1 MWGITMGK
9 KQNFY
14 VVFLPLIQIK
24 NPFLAERAVDL
35 SWFLPI

>member
-1 MWGITMGK
+1 MAMGK

-14 VVFLPLIQIK
+14 VVFLLVIQKK
-24 NPFLAERAVDL
+24 NPFLSERAVDL

>member
-1 MWGITMGK
+1 MTMGK

-14 VVFLPLIQIK
+14 GVFLPVIQKK
-24 NPFLAERAVDL
+24 NPFLSERAVDL